1 MRRTSISLRD
11 IAQELYELGP
21 RGSLFRAGWELRD
34 HCGLLHVDRAAPDN
48 VRPQTPAGTWTN
60 RLPFADPLAVADALR
75 DTLAPDAAHRLRVIA
90 RDAASGRLM
99 CFGRW
104 AADFGSPIDWHLD
117 PRTRRRWPA
126 DGVWTPSRAHS
137 ADTSDIK
144 VTWEAGRFQHSYYMA
159 RAAAFAPRDAD
170 YYARSLAAQ
179 MRGFVAANAFGAG
192 VHAASGQEIAIRLLA
207 WLFAV
212 DTLYARRGASPIV
225 DVVGKALLEGGR
237 VIAERI
243 DYARIAVR
251 NNHLI
256 SEALGLLAIGSLMR
270 DTAEA
275 REWAALGRSILDEEA
290 DRQFYRDGG
299 YIQQSHN
306 YHRAALM
313 QLLWACAFAR
323 AMGSRPSPSWTQ
335 AMDRSLDFLVAHQ
348 NPNDGRLPN
357 YGGNDGAM
365 PGIFTTCDFADFRP
379 VLQTVSLAVRRERI
393 FDRGPWDEMPA
404 WFFGPSIL
412 DEPLRRLD
420 RASVAFNATGYQVLR
435 GGDPQ
440 SFAAFRCGSL
450 RERFS
455 QIDMLHLD
463 VWWRGQNVLVDAGS
477 FRYNGAPEWH
487 EHFMRTASHNTVTI
501 DGRNQMLH
509 YRQFKVLYW
518 TKAQLLH
525 FDDRGD
531 WAICAGE
538 HYGYRRHA
546 GNCVHRRSVLF
557 LKDDV
562 WIVVDRVDGAGEHD
576 LRLHWLGGEFPWTH
590 DGTTLAMTTP
600 HGRFAVAAYNADGSR
615 VESTVVAGADEPPR
629 GWLSRYYGEKTAVPS
644 FVAERR
650 AAAPQTFVSV
660 LSGVECATSVDRDRW
675 TISAAD
681 RTLQFRLDD
690 GLFDGVSLG

>member
-1 MRRTSISLRD
+1 MRD

-21 RGSLFRAGWELRD
+21 RGSLFRAGWEVRERF
-34 HCGLLHVDRAAPDN
+34 GLLHVDGVAHGDVSAQTTADN
-48 VRPQTPAGTWTN
+48 WTS
-60 RLPFADPLAVADALR
+60 RLPFADPHAVADALR
-75 DTLAPDAAHRLRVIA
+75 DTLGLDAAQRLRMIA
-90 RDAASGRLM
+90 RDASRGRLM

-104 AADFGSPIDWHLD
+104 PADFGNPIDWHLD

-126 DGVWTPSRAHS
+126 DGPWTPARDHSR
-137 ADTSDIK
+137 DTSDIK
-144 VTWEAGRFQHSYYMA
+144 LAWEAGRFQHAYYMA
-159 RAAAFAPRDAD
+159 RAAAFTPRDAD

-179 MRGFVAANAFGAG
+179 IRGFVAANAFGAG

-212 DTLYARRGASPIV
+212 DTLYARHGASSIV
-225 DVVGKALLEGGR
+225 DVVQKALLDGGR
-237 VIAERI
+237 VIAARI

-256 SEALGLLAIGSLMR
+256 SEALGLFAVGALLR
-270 DTAEA
+270 DSAPARRWAEV
-275 REWAALGRSILDEEA
+275 GRAILDQEA
-290 DRQFYRDGG
+290 DRQFYQDGG

-313 QLLWACAFAR
+313 QLLWACAFAK
-323 AMGSRPSPSWTQ
+323 AMGRQPSTSWTQ
-335 AMDRSLDFLVAHQ
+335 AMERSLDFLLAHQ
-348 NPNDGRLPN
+348 NPTDGRLPN

-379 VLQTVSLAVRRERI
+379 VLQTVSLAVRGERI

-404 WFFGPSIL
+404 WFFGPSVL

-420 RASVAFNATGYQVLR
+420 RTSVAFNATGYQVLR

-463 VWWRGQNVLVDAGS
+463 VWWRGQNVLVDGGS
-477 FRYNGAPEWH
+477 YQYNAAPQWH
-487 EHFMRTASHNTVTI
+487 QHFMRTASHNTVTI
-501 DGRNQMLH
+501 DGRDQMLH

-518 TKAQLLH
+518 TKAQLLQ
-525 FDDRGD
+525 FSNGDD
-531 WAICAGE
+531 WSLCAGE
-538 HYGYRRHA
+538 HHGYRRHS

-557 LKDDV
+557 VKNDV
-562 WIVVDRVDGAGEHD
+562 WIVVDRVLGTGEHD
-576 LRLHWLGGEFPWTH
+576 LRLHWLGGDFPWTH
-590 DGTTLAMTTP
+590 DGRTLAMTTP
-600 HGRFAVAAYNADGSR
+600 HGEFTVAAYNADGSR
-615 VESTVVAGADEPPR
+615 VESTVIAGADEPPR
-629 GWLSRYYGEKTAVPS
+629 GWLSRYYGEKISVPS

-650 AAAPQTFVSV
+650 VSVPQTLVSV
-660 LSGVECATSVDRDRW
+660 LSGVECTTDVDRHHW
-675 TISAAD
+675 TVAAANWS
-681 RTLQFRLDD
+681 LQFRLED
-690 GLFDGVSLG
+690 GLFDGVSLA

>member
-1 MRRTSISLRD
+1 MSISVRD

-21 RGSLFRAGWELRD
+21 RGSLFRTGWELRD
-34 HCGLLHVDRAAPDN
+34 RFGLLHVDRAAHGD
-48 VRPQTPAGTWTN
+48 VAAQTPVGSWTS
-60 RLPFADPLAVADALR
+60 RLPFADPHAVADALR
-75 DTLAPDAAHRLRVIA
+75 DTLSPDSAQRLRMIA
-90 RDAASGRLM
+90 RDAARGRLM

-104 AADFGSPIDWHLD
+104 PADFGNPIDWHLD
-117 PRTRRRWPA
+117 PLTRRRWPA
-126 DGVWTPSRAHS
+126 DGLWTPSHADS
-137 ADTSDIK
+137 ADSSDIK
-144 VTWEAGRFQHSYYMA
+144 LTWEAGRFQHAYYMA
-159 RAAAFAPRDAD
+159 RAAAFAPRDAE

-212 DTLYARRGASPIV
+212 DTLGARHGAASII
-225 DVVGKALLEGGR
+225 DVVEKALLDGGR
-237 VIAERI
+237 LIAARI

-256 SEALGLLAIGSLMR
+256 SEGLGLLAIGSLMR
-270 DTAEA
+270 DTAQA
-275 REWAALGRSILDEEA
+275 RGWAELGRTILDEEA
-290 DRQFYRDGG
+290 DRQFYSDGG

-313 QLLWACAFAR
+313 QLLWACAFAK

-348 NPNDGRLPN
+348 NPTDGRLPN

-379 VLQTVSLAVRRERI
+379 VLQTVSLAIRRERI

-404 WFFGPSIL
+404 WFFGPSVL

-420 RASVAFNATGYQVLR
+420 RTSVAFNATGYQVLR

-463 VWWRGQNVLVDAGS
+463 VWWRGQNVLVDGGS
-477 FRYNGAPEWH
+477 YQYNAAPQWH
-487 EHFMRTASHNTVTI
+487 QHFMRTASHNTVTI
-501 DGRNQMLH
+501 DGRDQMLH

-518 TKAQLLH
+518 TKARLLQ
-525 FDDRGD
+525 FSNCGD
-531 WAICAGE
+531 WSLCAGE

-546 GNCVHRRSVLF
+546 GGCVHRRSVLF
-557 LKDDV
+557 VKDDV
-562 WIVVDRVDGAGEHD
+562 WIVVDRVLGTGEHD

-600 HGRFAVAAYNADGSR
+600 QGEFCVAAYNADGSR

-629 GWLSRYYGEKTAVPS
+629 GWLSRYYGEKIAVPS
-644 FVAERR
+644 FVAVRR
-650 AAAPQTFVSV
+650 ASVPQTLVSV
-660 LSGVECATSVDRDRW
+660 LSGIEWTTDVDGDHW
-675 TISAAD
+675 TVAVAD
-681 RTLQFRLDD
+681 RTLQFRLED
-690 GLFDGVSLG
+690 GLFDGVSLA